1 MGAMPAGDAAVL
13 DAPAARSGQVQQG
26 GDALFE
32 PPQAAA
38 SGKVVFSLGEV
49 PELVPDS
56 KQGKWS
62 PVHVWHML

>member
-1 MGAMPAGDAAVL
+1 ML
-13 DAPAARSGQVQQG
+13 DVPAARSGRIYEG

-56 KQGKWS
+56 KQSRWS
-62 PVHVWHML
+62 PVHVWRML